1 MFSSGPKDPQ
11 RETPNGVSPPRPEMT
26 PAVFMQSWNEICGS
40 EGLPVVDVE
49 DMTNG
54 RRKKISARLRRQPTV
69 EFWERVFN
77 GVIRS
82 DFLMGRKPSKDHP
95 NWMATIDWLIANDEN
110 PLKVVEG
117 AYA

>member
-1 MFSSGPKDPQ
+1 
-11 RETPNGVSPPRPEMT
+11 MT
-26 PAVFMQSWNEICGS
+26 AAVFMQSWNEICGS
-40 EGLPVVDVE
+40 EGLPMVDVG

>member
-1 MFSSGPKDPQ
+1 
-11 RETPNGVSPPRPEMT
+11 MT
-26 PAVFMQSWNEICGS
+26 AAVFMQSWNEICGS
-40 EGLPVVDVE
+40 EGLPLVE
-49 DMTNG
+49 DLTNG
-54 RRKKISARLRRQPTV
+54 REKKIAKRLRRQPTV

-82 DFLMGRKPSKDHP
+82 EFLMGRKPSPTHP
-95 NWMATIDWLIANDEN
+95 NWTATIDWLIANDEN